1 MSSFLHSGLATLRRH
16 YREKILVVTL
26 SRLNDHLLADIGL
39 RRDQLQPD
47 GIHDLDVQVP
57 RRPAPR
63 RPARRTVVRP
73 SLQGCG

>member
-1 MSSFLHSGLATLRRH
+1 MLLFLHAGLAALRRH
-16 YREKILVVTL
+16 YRETILVATL

-47 GIHDLDVQVP
+47 GIHGLDVEVP
-57 RRPAPR
+57 RRPEPR
-63 RPARRTVVRP
+63 QPVRRTVVRP